1 MTVMCKKCGGLH
13 PPGDCPPPP
22 SRNETRVAA
31 MLVPGAALLAAARQ
45 AASAPPPPPE
55 WPQRPQWS
63 QGTTDAA
70 LADAIRE
77 QTRAMAE
84 NTQAVRE
91 LLAWLASRR

>member
-22 SRNETRVAA
+22 SRNETRIAS

-45 AASAPPPPPE
+45 APSATPTPAAPRPE
-55 WPQRPQWS
+55 WPH
-63 QGTTDAA
+63 GTTDAA
-70 LADAIRE
+70 LAEAIRE